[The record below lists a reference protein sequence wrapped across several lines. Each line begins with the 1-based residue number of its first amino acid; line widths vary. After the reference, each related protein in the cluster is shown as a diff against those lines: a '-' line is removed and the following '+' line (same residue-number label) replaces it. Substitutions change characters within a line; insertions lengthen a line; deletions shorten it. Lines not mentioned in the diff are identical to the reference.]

1 MRTVFLVFLLMPSA
15 ACAAD
20 LKLAFPV
27 DCNLGLD
34 CVIRN
39 YVDLDQGGWSTG
51 IYSAVYSLERE
62 AETVVRQEAEIEV
75 RY

>member
-1 MRTVFLVFLLMPSA
+1 M
-15 ACAAD
+15 
-20 LKLAFPV
+20 KLAFPV
-27 DCNLGLD
+27 DCTLGLG
-34 CVIRN
+34 CVIQN

-62 AETVVRQEAEIEV
+62 AETVVRPEAEIEV

>member
-1 MRTVFLVFLLMPSA
+1 MRTVFLVFLLVPSA
-15 ACAAD
+15 VWAAD

-27 DCNLGLD
+27 DCALKLD
-34 CVIRN
+34 CVIQN

-62 AETVVRQEAEIEV
+62 AETLVRQEAEVEV
-75 RY
+75 R

>member
-15 ACAAD
+15 VCAAD

-27 DCNLGLD
+27 DCTLGLD
-34 CVIRN
+34 CVIQN
-39 YVDLDQGGWSTG
+39 YVDLDPGGWPTG

>member
-15 ACAAD
+15 LWAAD

-27 DCNLGLD
+27 DCVLGLD
-34 CVIRN
+34 CVIKN
-39 YVDLDQGGWSTG
+39 YVDLDPGEGWPTG

-62 AETVVRQEAEIEV
+62 AETIVRQEAEIEV
-75 RY
+75 R